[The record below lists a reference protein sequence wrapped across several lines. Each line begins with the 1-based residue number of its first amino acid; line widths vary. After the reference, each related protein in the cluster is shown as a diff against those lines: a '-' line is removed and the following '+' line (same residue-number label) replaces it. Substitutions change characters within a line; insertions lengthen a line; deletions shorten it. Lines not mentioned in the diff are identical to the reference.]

1 MLYEKGLADFNR
13 SKLAMII
20 SLLPKIVNPE
30 QTAKFLEANMND
42 EEKLVLRVL
51 TGPLYNV
58 FNGNSTGHYA
68 LGEDVDVIVEYCDI
82 MFYISYMSHS
92 FSLSFSFSL
101 THTLSL
107 SLSHTLSLSPK
118 SLYLTVYLSTLSF
131 SLLCFDPSYLAY
143 QPPFSSPPPHTCTC
157 ACTDL
162 KKVDTVRGGRVLA
175 AMSVSEVKLC
185 KALGINT
192 SQRGDFLPFR
202 NEKMG

>member
-1 MLYEKGLADFNR
+1 
-13 SKLAMII
+13 MII

-101 THTLSL
+101 THTLPL
-107 SLSHTLSLSPK
+107 SQVSVSHCL
-118 SLYLTVYLSTLSF
+118 SLYLYHLCLFLCYALTLHI
-131 SLLCFDPSYLAY
+131 LLTTPSYMYVCLY
-143 QPPFSSPPPHTCTC
+143 RS
-157 ACTDL
+157 
-162 KKVDTVRGGRVLA
+162 
-175 AMSVSEVKLC
+175 
-185 KALGINT
+185 
-192 SQRGDFLPFR
+192 
-202 NEKMG
+202 

>member
-1 MLYEKGLADFNR
+1 
-13 SKLAMII
+13 
-20 SLLPKIVNPE
+20 
-30 QTAKFLEANMND
+30 MND

-68 LGEDVDVIVEYCDI
+68 LGERGYSNH
-82 MFYISYMSHS
+82 ISILQYFDLYSFAVSLILSYRLTLYLPLSHS
-92 FSLSFSFSL
+92 PPLPPIFLSYSLFLRLNQLYHFCIFHWHALCLHILQIYCSP
-101 THTLSL
+101 T
-107 SLSHTLSLSPK
+107 SH
-118 SLYLTVYLSTLSF
+118 
-131 SLLCFDPSYLAY
+131 
-143 QPPFSSPPPHTCTC
+143 TC
-157 ACTDL
+157 ACTCSRTYSCTCVRTDL

-202 NEKMG
+202 NEKMGE

>member
-92 FSLSFSFSL
+92 FSFSL

-107 SLSHTLSLSPK
+107 SLSHALSLSPK
-118 SLYLTVYLSTLSF
+118 SLYLTVYLSTFITFVFF
-131 SLLCFDPSYLAY
+131 S
-143 QPPFSSPPPHTCTC
+143 
-157 ACTDL
+157 
-162 KKVDTVRGGRVLA
+162 
-175 AMSVSEVKLC
+175 AML
-185 KALGINT
+185 
-192 SQRGDFLPFR
+192 
-202 NEKMG
+202 